1 MYYKEGGDNMAFS
14 VRLSPAE
21 DVLIKKYAALNNMN
35 VSEFVRQA
43 VLERIED
50 EIDLQA
56 YERAMAEYRENPVTY
71 THDEM
76 RRILE
81 LD

>member
-1 MYYKEGGDNMAFS
+1 MAFS

>member
-1 MYYKEGGDNMAFS
+1 MAFS

-56 YERAMAEYRENPVTY
+56 YERAMAEYRKNPVTY